1 MSIFV
6 IGDLHLSFKNP
17 KPMDIFGDNWA
28 GHEEKIRNNWIE
40 NVKED
45 DLVILPG
52 DFSWET
58 YLEDTKFDFEYLNS
72 LPGKKLLL
80 KGNHDYWWTTVTAM
94 RNFLKENNFTNID
107 FLYNNSYEFENKII
121 CGTRG
126 WSIADEE
133 MDKKFINR
141 ELIRLEL
148 SLKDGL
154 QRYGNNKEN
163 LGDKEIIVFMHYP
176 PITKA
181 KVISQQEAEFVELM
195 KKYNVKRCY
204 YGHLHGASIADA
216 IEGNV
221 EGIEFKLV
229 SADGLDFKL
238 LQI

>member
-6 IGDLHLSFKNP
+6 IGDMHLSLRTP
-17 KPMDIFGDNWA
+17 KPMDIFGENWI
-28 GHEEKIRNNWIE
+28 GHEEKIRKNWIE

-45 DLVILPG
+45 DLVVLPG

-58 YLEDTKFDFEYLNS
+58 YLENTKLDFEYLNN

-80 KGNHDYWWTTVTAM
+80 KGNHDYWWSTVTAM
-94 RNFLKENNFTNID
+94 RQFLKENNFTNID
-107 FLYNNSYEFENKII
+107 FLYNNSYEYENKIL

-133 MDKKFINR
+133 MDKKLINR

-148 SLKDGL
+148 SIKDGI
-154 QRYGNNKEN
+154 NKFDR
-163 LGDKEIIVFMHYP
+163 DKEIIVFMHYP

-181 KVISQQEAEFVELM
+181 RIISQQEAEFVNLM

-204 YGHLHGASIADA
+204 YGHLHGASISDA
-216 IEGNV
+216 IEGNT

-229 SADGLDFKL
+229 SADGLNFKL
-238 LQI
+238 LKID

>member
-1 MSIFV
+1 MSIYV
-6 IGDLHLSFKNP
+6 IADLHLSFNQH
-17 KPMDIFGDNWA
+17 KPMDIFGENWA
-28 GHEEKIRNNWIE
+28 EHEEKIRNDWIKK
-40 NVKED
+40 VKEE

-58 YLEDTKFDFEYLNS
+58 YLENTKLDFEYLNK

-80 KGNHDYWWTTVTAM
+80 KGNHDYWWTTITSM
-94 RNFLKENNFTNID
+94 RKYLKENEFTNID
-107 FLYNNSYEFENKII
+107 FIYNNSYEFENKII

-133 MDKKFINR
+133 MDKKLINR

-148 SLKDGL
+148 SIKDGIAK
-154 QRYGNNKEN
+154 YGE
-163 LGDKEIIVFMHYP
+163 DKEIVIFMHYP

-181 KVISQQEAEFVELM
+181 RIITNQEAEFFKMM

-204 YGHLHGASIADA
+204 YGHLHGSSIADA
-216 IEGNV
+216 IEGKV

-238 LQI
+238 LKI

>member
-6 IGDLHLSFKNP
+6 IGDLHLSFNNH
-17 KPMDIFGDNWA
+17 KPMDIFGENWINY
-28 GHEEKIRNNWIE
+28 EEKIRSNWIE
-40 NVKED
+40 NVKEK

-58 YLEDTKFDFEYLNS
+58 YLENTKLDFEYLNN

-80 KGNHDYWWTTVTAM
+80 KGNHDYWWSTLSRM
-94 RNFLKENNFTNID
+94 NQFLKENNFTNID
-107 FLYNNSYEFENKII
+107 FLYNNSYEFENKIL

-133 MDKKFINR
+133 MDKKLINR

-148 SLKDGL
+148 SIKDGIEKF
-154 QRYGNNKEN
+154 GD
-163 LGDKEIIVFMHYP
+163 DKEIIVFMHYP

-181 KVISQQEAEFVELM
+181 RIISEQETDFVQLM
-195 KKYNVKRCY
+195 KKYKVKRCY
-204 YGHLHGASIADA
+204 YGHLHGASISDA
-216 IEGNV
+216 IEGDV

-229 SADGLDFKL
+229 SVDGLDFKL
-238 LQI
+238 LKI